1 MAKNINV
8 NTEEG
13 MPAETIIG
21 HSVKIQ
27 GDLVSEGDIKI
38 DGVVTGKV
46 KTTQN
51 LFIGPTAKIEA
62 DVEAGSATVAG
73 AVEGNVRANGLLV
86 ILQTGR
92 ISGDID
98 CLQLAVEEG
107 AYFSGTCKM
116 ADRQNG
122 KKPKGPLLDE
132 E

>member
-1 MAKNINV
+1 MAKNPQIHA
-8 NTEEG
+8 EEG
-13 MPAETIIG
+13 MPAETIVG

-51 LFIGPTAKIEA
+51 LFIGPTAKVEA

-73 AVEGNVRANGLLV
+73 VIDGNVKTNGLMV

-98 CLQLAVEEG
+98 CQQLAVEEG
-107 AYFSGTCKM
+107 AYFSGSCKM
-116 ADRQNG
+116 GDRQNG
-122 KKPKGPLLDE
+122 RKPKSPVMDE